1 MEQKRSCLVLEG
13 GALRGVYTSGVQGVL
28 YRNQMQFDCLVG
40 TSAGAMNGANF
51 LSGQPERS
59 YFIDYHYARDKNFM
73 GLRPLIREGQ
83 VFSFQYM
90 FSSVN
95 EKYPINMDAFYA
107 SPIRFI
113 AVATDYETGDPVF
126 LEQTNC
132 SDMMKALQASSSM
145 PLLSTP
151 VELDG
156 KLLFDGGPSMAV
168 GFRKALDEGYERIVL
183 VLTRHKGYRKSPFSS
198 VARLAMKRKF
208 RKYPNFIN
216 MMESSY
222 LRYNQMMDEIDEL
235 EEAGTLFVIRPTEP
249 VTVSRM
255 EKNLQKLE
263 DFFHEG
269 RANAEAKL
277 SELRQYLSLEEV

>member
-28 YRNQMQFDCLVG
+28 YRNQLQFDCLVG

-59 YFIDYHYARDKNFM
+59 FFIDYHYARDKNFM

-83 VFSFQYM
+83 IFSFQYM

-95 EKYPINMDAFYA
+95 EKYPINLDAFYA

-113 AVATDYETGDPVF
+113 AVATDYESAAPVY
-126 LEQTNC
+126 LEQTTC

-151 VELDG
+151 VHLDG
-156 KLLFDGGPSMAV
+156 KHLFDGGPSMAV
-168 GFRKALDEGYERIVL
+168 GFRKALQEGYERVVL
-183 VLTRHKGYRKSPFSS
+183 VLTRQKGYRKTPFSS
-198 VARLAMKRKF
+198 VSRLAMKRKF
-208 RKYPNFIN
+208 RKNPAFLE
-216 MMESSY
+216 MMETSY
-222 LRYNQMMDEIDEL
+222 LRYNQMMDEIDAL
-235 EEAGTLFVIRPTEP
+235 EEDGKLFVIRPSEP

-255 EKNLQKLE
+255 EKDLQKLE
-263 DFFHEG
+263 DFFHLG
-269 RANAEAKL
+269 RSDAEQNLGAL
-277 SELRQYLSLEEV
+277 QDYLALEEV